1 MNDFTFIALSDLDQ
15 RIRFYATLRTV
26 TA

>member
-15 RIRFYATLRTV
+15 RIRCYSTLRTV